1 MSVEASGETVVRR
14 GSAQLYK
21 KPKGKR
27 QGLSELPRIN
37 SPSIPSPVLAIFKM
51 VIRSTSSPL
60 TPELDVLVQQQM
72 DKWKVPGLTMAIVHG
87 SSTWS
92 KVDTPTN

>member
-1 MSVEASGETVVRR
+1 MSIDVEVVRR
-14 GSAQLYK
+14 WSVGLPVSSIRSQRERGRAYQNFPASTLLQSLHQFQL
-21 KPKGKR
+21 
-27 QGLSELPRIN
+27 L
-37 SPSIPSPVLAIFKM
+37 KM
-51 VIRSTSSPL
+51 VIRSTNSPL